1 MLRARYALAGAP
13 EREREQRAICTS
25 SYILPEAARVRT
37 VPPPQEQQMILGSA
51 ACQV

>member
-1 MLRARYALAGAP
+1 MLATRSREP
-13 EREREQRAICTS
+13 QRERERAACHMYE
-25 SYILPEAARVRT
+25 YILPEAARVRT

>member
-1 MLRARYALAGAP
+1 MLRARYTLAGAA
-13 EREREQRAICTS
+13 ERERAACHMYE
-25 SYILPEAARVRT
+25 YILPEAARVRT